1 MACGAAV
8 TALHTAPSAHPQ
20 CVEPVKSQLSFI
32 QIAHQNSRS
41 LCAGGGALGHQ
52 LAGGA
57 LEQTCAAGPLH
68 GRNGIA
74 ADVLR
79 IVIGENVGILAYR
92 YVPPFVLRVAPQ
104 NRCQLLTGQQAVGVK
119 PAVGAVDDAV
129 LLGPGNGFGVP
140 RGICHVGECAA
151 SGLGRALHP
160 VENLHQHG
168 AGHTVVRCKFRFGNA
183 REQAKLHS
191 LG

>member
-41 LCAGGGALGHQ
+41 LCAGGSALGHQ

-68 GRNGIA
+68 GGEGVVADLRGVQIA
-74 ADVLR
+74 EDVGVLAHAH
-79 IVIGENVGILAYR
+79 VVALILAI
-92 YVPPFVLRVAPQ
+92 PLHFQPHKVL
-104 NRCQLLTGQQAVGVK
+104 GY
-119 PAVGAVDDAV
+119 
-129 LLGPGNGFGVP
+129 
-140 RGICHVGECAA
+140 
-151 SGLGRALHP
+151 
-160 VENLHQHG
+160 
-168 AGHTVVRCKFRFGNA
+168 
-183 REQAKLHS
+183 
-191 LG
+191 